1 MADHLHVLIEGRVQG
16 VGFRYATYRQA
27 VSLGLTGHV
36 ANRFDGSVEADF
48 EGPKAVLDQ
57 MLEWCRT
64 GPRFA
69 EVWSVTTEWSVGDCR
84 YTEFRIEV

>member
-1 MADHLHVLIEGRVQG
+1 MANRLHVLIEGRVQG

-27 VSLGLTGHV
+27 VSLGLTGQV
-36 ANRFDGSVEADF
+36 ANRYDGGVEADF
-48 EGPKAVLDQ
+48 EGPKAALEL

-69 EVWSVTTEWSVGDCR
+69 DVRSVTPEWSVGDSQ
-84 YTEFRIEV
+84 YTEFLIAG